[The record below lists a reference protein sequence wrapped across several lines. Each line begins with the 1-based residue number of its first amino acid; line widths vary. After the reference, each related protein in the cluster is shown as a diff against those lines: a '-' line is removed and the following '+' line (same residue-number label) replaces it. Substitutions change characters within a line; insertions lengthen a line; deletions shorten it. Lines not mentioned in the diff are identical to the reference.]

1 MLRPITLFW
10 IVLTIVAGYATLQFK
25 YNVQAL
31 EHELTQLDSK
41 ILRHQEAIHVL
52 KAERAYL
59 NEPARLEKL
68 SRRYLD
74 LSPARGSQMIDLAS
88 LPSRAAGEAEPVL
101 PPSDAPIDGGRTV
114 PARKPDRASH
124 TTAKTVP

>member
-25 YNVQAL
+25 HNVQAR

-52 KAERAYL
+52 KAEWAYL

-88 LPSRAAGEAEPVL
+88 LPGRAAGEAEPD
-101 PPSDAPIDGGRTV
+101 PPPAVAP
-114 PARKPDRASH
+114 PARAPAPPGRDGAP
-124 TTAKTVP
+124 A

>member
-31 EHELTQLDSK
+31 EHELTQLDRK
-41 ILRHQEAIHVL
+41 ILRHQQDIHML
-52 KAERAYL
+52 KAEWAYL
-59 NEPARLEKL
+59 KEPARLEKL

-88 LPSRAAGEAEPVL
+88 LPGRAAGEAEPVL
-101 PPSDAPIDGGRTV
+101 APAGAPLAAGRA
-114 PARKPDRASH
+114 ARAQ
-124 TTAKTVP
+124 

>member
-25 YNVQAL
+25 YGVQAL
-31 EHELTQLDSK
+31 ERELTQLDAE

-52 KAERAYL
+52 KAEWAYL
-59 NEPARLEKL
+59 NEPARLENL

-74 LSPARGSQMIDLAS
+74 LSPVRGNQIVDLAQ
-88 LPSRAAGEAEPVL
+88 LPGRGAGGAEPVL
-101 PPSDAPIDGGRTV
+101 PS
-114 PARKPDRASH
+114 SH
-124 TTAKTVP
+124 